1 MNLVREPQNILHE
14 ENINSL
20 KGRHRKFHKH
30 NLLLAIDG
38 TTREKLMKI

>member
-1 MNLVREPQNILHE
+1 MNLVRKPQNVIHE

-20 KGRHRKFHKH
+20 KGKNRKFHKH

-38 TTREKLMKI
+38 TTRQKLIKT